1 MWRSIFGNFGVRV
14 LSALLNLG
22 LVILFSQLTGAVG
35 KGEQSLLLT
44 SIAILTIFD
53 SLVGGAALVYLSSRF
68 AWLGLLGASY
78 IWIVFVS
85 CTAFLSLW
93 LMDIFP
99 MTYLVHVVV
108 LSAMSAAGS
117 VHSALLLGQQRLKI
131 YNLIAL
137 SIPLLTFLTCAAQ
150 WYFQGVLKYEV
161 ALYVAYFSSLIISVI
176 GLIKF
181 FPKEQK
187 TGSTWLAI
195 WKNMFALGFYNQLAH
210 VLQLLSFRASYY
222 ILEQYKGEAAVGVFS
237 NASSITE
244 SIWLIATSISLWQY
258 AVISN
263 AQDQHY
269 TIQLTE
275 KLTRFGMLAALLG
288 VLFFLFLPSAFYE
301 LVFGP
306 DFGGLQAL
314 MWALAPG
321 VWMFTYALVVGHYF
335 SGHGRYAVNA
345 LASGVGLV
353 LSLLASLLLIPVYGA
368 VGAAVAA
375 SISYTATSIVVLR
388 YFLKD
393 GATFSLFPRKAE
405 LIQLFTQMRMS
416 WRKSSYE

>member
-78 IWIVFVS
+78 IWIVGIS
-85 CTAFLSLW
+85 LSAFLILFF
-93 LMDIFP
+93 LDVFTT
-99 MTYLVHVVV
+99 TYLLHVVL
-108 LSAMSAAGS
+108 LSAISAVCA
-117 VHSALLLGQQRLKI
+117 VHASLLLGQQRLKA
-131 YNLIAL
+131 YNLIQL
-137 SIPLLTFLTCAAQ
+137 VVPMFTFLTCIGQ
-150 WYFQGVLKYEV
+150 WYFHKALNYEL
-161 ALYVAYFSSLIISVI
+161 ALYVAYMSSLIISI
-176 GLIKF
+176 FGIIRF
-181 FPKEQK
+181 IPAAQ
-187 TGSTWLAI
+187 TTSSSWLSI
-195 WKNMFALGFYNQLAH
+195 WKSMFALGFYNQLAH

-263 AQDQHY
+263 AQDQQY

-275 KLTRFGMLAALLG
+275 KLTRFGMFTALLG
-288 VLFFLFLPSAFYE
+288 VLFFLLLPASFYQ
-301 LVFGP
+301 LVFGA
-306 DFGGLQAL
+306 DFGGLRSL

-353 LSLLASLLLIPVYGA
+353 LSLGTSMLLIPVYGA
-368 VGAAVAA
+368 LGAAIAA
-375 SISYTATSIVVLR
+375 SISYGATSIVVLR

-405 LIQLFTQMRMS
+405 FIQLFTQMRLS

>member
-78 IWIVFVS
+78 IWIVGIS
-85 CTAFLSLW
+85 ISAFFILFFLDVFA
-93 LMDIFP
+93 LK
-99 MTYLVHVVV
+99 YLLHVVL
-108 LSAMSAAGS
+108 LSAISAVCA
-117 VHSALLLGQQRLKI
+117 VHASLLLGQQRLKV
-131 YNLIAL
+131 YNLIQL
-137 SIPLLTFLTCAAQ
+137 VVPLFTFLTCAGQ
-150 WYFQGVLKYEV
+150 WYFQEALNYEL
-161 ALYVAYFSSLIISVI
+161 ALYVAYISSLIISI
-176 GLIKF
+176 FGLLKF
-181 FPKEQK
+181 IPEQQK
-187 TGSTWLAI
+187 TSSPWLSI
-195 WKNMFALGFYNQLAH
+195 WKKMFALGFYNQLAH

-263 AQDQHY
+263 AQDQQY

-275 KLTRFGMLAALLG
+275 KLTRFGMFAALLS
-288 VLFFLFLPSAFYE
+288 VLFFLLLPASFYQ

-306 DFGGLQAL
+306 DFGGLRAL

-321 VWMFTYALVVGHYF
+321 VWIFTYALVVGHYF
-335 SGHGRYAVNA
+335 SGHGRYVVNA

-353 LSLLASLLLIPVYGA
+353 LSLGASMLLIPVYGA
-368 VGAAVAA
+368 LGAAIAA
-375 SISYTATSIVVLR
+375 SISYGATSLVVLR

-393 GATFSLFPRKAE
+393 GASFSLFPSKVE
-405 LIQLFTQMRMS
+405 FIQLFTQMRLS
-416 WRKSSYE
+416 WRKN

>member
-14 LSALLNLG
+14 LSALLNLS

-85 CTAFLSLW
+85 CTAFVGLW
-93 LMDIFP
+93 LLDVFP
-99 MTYLVHVVV
+99 INYLWNVVV
-108 LSAMSAAGS
+108 LSAISAAGS

-137 SIPLLTFLTCAAQ
+137 AIPLLTFVTCAVQ
-150 WYFQGVLKYEV
+150 WYFQGVLKYEA
-161 ALYVAYFSSLIISVI
+161 ALYVAYFSSLIISVL
-176 GLIKF
+176 GLLKY
-181 FPKEQK
+181 FPKQQ
-187 TGSTWLAI
+187 TTSSTWLAI

-263 AQDQHY
+263 AQDQNY

-275 KLTRFGMLAALLG
+275 KLTRFGMLAALVG
-288 VLFFLFLPSAFYE
+288 VLFFLALPSAFYE

-306 DFGGLQAL
+306 DFGGLQVL

-321 VWMFTYALVVGHYF
+321 VWIFTYALVVGHYF
-335 SGHGRYAVNA
+335 SGHGRYSVNA
-345 LASGVGLV
+345 LASGVGLL
-353 LSLLASLLLIPVYGA
+353 LSLGASVLLIPTYGA
-368 VGAAVAA
+368 VGAALAA
-375 SISYTATSIVVLR
+375 SISYAATSLVVLR

-393 GATFSLFPRKAE
+393 GAKFSLFPRKAE
-405 LIQLFTQMRMS
+405 FIQLFNQMRVS
-416 WRKSSYE
+416 WRK

>member
-1 MWRSIFGNFGVRV
+1 M
-14 LSALLNLG
+14 
-22 LVILFSQLTGAVG
+22 
-35 KGEQSLLLT
+35 
-44 SIAILTIFD
+44 
-53 SLVGGAALVYLSSRF
+53 
-68 AWLGLLGASY
+68 
-78 IWIVFVS
+78 
-85 CTAFLSLW
+85 
-93 LMDIFP
+93 
-99 MTYLVHVVV
+99 
-108 LSAMSAAGS
+108 
-117 VHSALLLGQQRLKI
+117 
-131 YNLIAL
+131 
-137 SIPLLTFLTCAAQ
+137 
-150 WYFQGVLKYEV
+150 
-161 ALYVAYFSSLIISVI
+161 SSLIISVI
-176 GLIKF
+176 GLLKY
-181 FPKEQK
+181 FPEQQT

-258 AVISN
+258 AVIAN

-269 TIQLTE
+269 TIQITE

-368 VGAAVAA
+368 MGASIAA

-405 LIQLFTQMRMS
+405 LTQLFTQMRMS

>member
-68 AWLGLLGASY
+68 SWIGLLGASY
-78 IWIVFVS
+78 IWIVWIS
-85 CTAFLSLW
+85 ISAFFILFFL
-93 LMDIFP
+93 DVFTT
-99 MTYLVHVVV
+99 TYLLHVVL
-108 LSAMSAAGS
+108 LSAISAVCA
-117 VHSALLLGQQRLKI
+117 VHASLLLGQQRLKAFNFI
-131 YNLIAL
+131 QLAV
-137 SIPLLTFLTCAAQ
+137 PLLTFLTCAAQ
-150 WYFQGVLKYEV
+150 WYFQEALNYEL
-161 ALYVAYFSSLIISVI
+161 ALYVAYISSLIISIFAVFRFI
-176 GLIKF
+176 PAK
-181 FPKEQK
+181 Q
-187 TGSTWLAI
+187 TMSSSWLSI
-195 WKNMFALGFYNQLAH
+195 WKKMFALGFYNQLAH

-263 AQDQHY
+263 AQDQQY

-275 KLTRFGMLAALLG
+275 KLIRFGMLAALLG
-288 VLFFLFLPSAFYE
+288 VLFFLLLPASFYQ
-301 LVFGP
+301 LVFGS
-306 DFGGLQAL
+306 DFGGLRAL

-335 SGHGRYAVNA
+335 SGHGRYAINA

-353 LSLLASLLLIPVYGA
+353 LSLSASMLLIPSYGA
-368 VGAAVAA
+368 LGAAIAA
-375 SISYTATSIVVLR
+375 SISYGATSIVVLR

-405 LIQLFTQMRMS
+405 FIQLFTQMRVS
-416 WRKSSYE
+416 WRKN

>member
-78 IWIVFVS
+78 IWIFLVS
-85 CTAFLSLW
+85 STAFVCLW
-93 LMDIFP
+93 LADVFP
-99 MTYLVHVVV
+99 ITYLIHVVI
-108 LSAMSAAGS
+108 LSAISAAGA
-117 VHSALLLGQQRLKI
+117 VHSSLLLGQQRLKI
-131 YNLIAL
+131 YNIIAL
-137 SIPLLTFLTCAAQ
+137 SIPLLTFGSCVAQ
-150 WYFQGVLKYEV
+150 WYFLGVMKYEV
-161 ALYVAYFSSLIISVI
+161 ALYIAYVISLFISI
-176 GLIKF
+176 LGLIKF
-181 FPKEQK
+181 FPSQQK
-187 TGSTWLAI
+187 SSSTWLVI

-263 AQDQHY
+263 SQDQNY

-275 KLTRFGMLAALLG
+275 KLTRFGMFAALLG
-288 VLFFLFLPSAFYE
+288 VLFFLLLPSAFYQ

-306 DFGGLQAL
+306 DFGGLQTL

-321 VWMFTYALVVGHYF
+321 VWIFTYALVVGHYF

-345 LASGVGLV
+345 LASGIGLL
-353 LSLLASLLLIPVYGA
+353 LSLVASLLFIPVYGA
-368 VGAAVAA
+368 VGAAFAA
-375 SISYTATSIVVLR
+375 SISYAATSIVVLR

-405 LIQLFTQMRMS
+405 FIQLFTQMRMS
-416 WRKSSYE
+416 WRK

>member
-1 MWRSIFGNFGVRV
+1 
-14 LSALLNLG
+14 
-22 LVILFSQLTGAVG
+22 
-35 KGEQSLLLT
+35 
-44 SIAILTIFD
+44 
-53 SLVGGAALVYLSSRF
+53 
-68 AWLGLLGASY
+68 
-78 IWIVFVS
+78 
-85 CTAFLSLW
+85 
-93 LMDIFP
+93 
-99 MTYLVHVVV
+99 
-108 LSAMSAAGS
+108 
-117 VHSALLLGQQRLKI
+117 
-131 YNLIAL
+131 
-137 SIPLLTFLTCAAQ
+137 
-150 WYFQGVLKYEV
+150 
-161 ALYVAYFSSLIISVI
+161 
-176 GLIKF
+176 
-181 FPKEQK
+181 
-187 TGSTWLAI
+187 
-195 WKNMFALGFYNQLAH
+195 MFALGFYNQLAH